1 MMWNETKW
9 NGYCWCDKWIRAQSR
24 IRSELARVVVRF
36 GLWCEQ
42 SVSTAN
48 EKILLARVLVIGSWE
63 YQSVQATANQDVI
76 ACLIPRVENCE
87 YIYEIKKKW
96 QH

>member
-9 NGYCWCDKWIRAQSR
+9 SECCWYDKIRAQSR
-24 IRSELARVVVRF
+24 IRSELVRVVVRF

-48 EKILLARVLVIGSWE
+48 EKILFARAPVIGSWE
-63 YQSVQATANQDVI
+63 YQSVQETANQDVR
-76 ACLIPRVENCE
+76 ACLSPRVKICA
-87 YIYEIKKKW
+87 YIKKEW